1 MIRINKNEMEFRG
14 GGRFLTD
21 LEWIHPDKTEIT
33 YELIYVTDGDVFLE
47 MGSQQFHLVP
57 QDLIILPPGI
67 PHRGYETS
75 HGRTSFYWIHFKI
88 DDLEE
93 FASAGIVYRPFSN
106 SFLLKELLHFHNSPA
121 CPPVMTD
128 IVLSHI
134 LAQLAYERAIKKD
147 KQAKLAAEIAEYIRI
162 NAGNTLSAAQIGKVF
177 GYHEEYLT
185 RLMKQN
191 YGQGL
196 KFFIDAAIL
205 SKAKELLSHSNFSVK
220 EIAAALQFSSA
231 NSFIHF
237 YKYHEK
243 ITPNRYRN
251 TYAQIHMNNK

>member
-1 MIRINKNEMEFRG
+1 MMNDNKLEFRG

-21 LEWIHPDKTEIT
+21 REWIHPDKTEIT

-47 MGSQQFHLVP
+47 IEKKSFHLVSK
-57 QDLIILPPGI
+57 DLIILPLGI
-67 PHRGYETS
+67 PHRGYEIS
-75 HGRTSFYWIHFKI
+75 HGRTSFYWIHFMI

-93 FASAGIVYRPFSN
+93 FALAGVVYTGFSN
-106 SFLLKELLHFHNSPA
+106 SYLLKELLHFHNSPVCA
-121 CPPVMTD
+121 PVMTD

-134 LAQLAYERAIKKD
+134 LAQLAYERSTNKD

-162 NAGNTLSAAQIGKVF
+162 NASNTLSAAMIGKIF

-196 KFFIDAAIL
+196 KFLSDAAIL
-205 SKAKELLSHSNFSVK
+205 GKAKELLSHSNFSVK
-220 EIAAALQFSSA
+220 EIASALQFPSA

-237 YKYHEK
+237 YKYHEQ
-243 ITPNRYRN
+243 ISPSRYRN
-251 TYAQIHMNNK
+251 IYSQIHMNNK